1 MHAVTTVL
9 VAAIG
14 ICAIAKSPGAT
25 TAPTMPQT
33 MNSGEE
39 DKQIPS
45 PMNYFRNVIIPKYMI
60 PHYIKYVDKPGFLP
74 QPIVFTDSKPDLLTK
89 EIIHLNEMETD
100 ENDEKEFNDLI
111 TKNFM
116 SRIMEVGSPVPKQ
129 VYSSGGS
136 NKAEINLKHANIPA
150 PHSDINSAR
159 PIVQPQSFNIP
170 DEPKEITEKETK
182 GFALTPFNKEY
193 YEEQNISEN
202 TNETMPNDSVEIAEL
217 EALPKLEPRQIR
229 QNPNLGKAKA
239 LVADD
244 LDKLKIGLYGDD
256 GSTNKPHHI
265 HLLESGSSDPS
276 DSIFGVALMAAIGTA
291 LTMAILGF
299 AFGWYTLS
307 KRAKAAADVDYPAYG
322 VTGPTVDSSGDRK
335 LAQSAHMYH
344 YQHQKQQIIAME
356 RNGLDQRHGSM
367 SDPESDEEN
376 EEGDYTVY
384 ECPGFATT
392 GDMEVKNPLFS
403 EDATPA
409 TPGKCEIVKQQP
421 KK

>member
-1 MHAVTTVL
+1 M
-9 VAAIG
+9 
-14 ICAIAKSPGAT
+14 
-25 TAPTMPQT
+25 Q
-33 MNSGEE
+33 
-39 DKQIPS
+39 
-45 PMNYFRNVIIPKYMI
+45 
-60 PHYIKYVDKPGFLP
+60 
-74 QPIVFTDSKPDLLTK
+74 

-202 TNETMPNDSVEIAEL
+202 TSKCKFRSIIFDEKILQILNTIKYFLDETMPNDSVEIAEL

-244 LDKLKIGLYGDD
+244 LDKLKIGL
-256 GSTNKPHHI
+256 
-265 HLLESGSSDPS
+265 
-276 DSIFGVALMAAIGTA
+276 
-291 LTMAILGF
+291 
-299 AFGWYTLS
+299 
-307 KRAKAAADVDYPAYG
+307 
-322 VTGPTVDSSGDRK
+322 
-335 LAQSAHMYH
+335 
-344 YQHQKQQIIAME
+344 
-356 RNGLDQRHGSM
+356 
-367 SDPESDEEN
+367 
-376 EEGDYTVY
+376 
-384 ECPGFATT
+384 
-392 GDMEVKNPLFS
+392 
-403 EDATPA
+403 
-409 TPGKCEIVKQQP
+409 
-421 KK
+421 